1 MAPDLKRPMYGPNRP
16 KGPTVGKDVQIM
28 KWGVHRYETGLLPEP
43 PGGYTTT
50 FGAGLQ
56 EALVKVLQPQE
67 NIPATGNIGQATFD
81 VIWEYLDDYRRS
93 QYRNFKVPP
102 PKPPPVEI
110 PDLGPI
116 YRGTYAVSIM
126 QHSLTHRTSGIPFF
140 PAFDDGW
147 VAGRDVI
154 APEDLEVYEQS
165 GSAGGDAFFCRGKS
179 TIKYWFGHLAFSQ
192 PNGAKFSKGEKIG
205 DIAWLPT
212 HLGSSHVHCGI
223 DARPLIGRELLHRT
237 DYRPGAPSVGVQLRE
252 ALSS

>member
-1 MAPDLKRPMYGPNRP
+1 
-16 KGPTVGKDVQIM
+16 M
-28 KWGVHRYETGLLPEP
+28 KFGVNRYEMELLPEP
-43 PGGYTTT
+43 PGGYTSE

-56 EALVKVLQPQE
+56 EALVKVVQPQE

-102 PKPPPVEI
+102 PKPPPVKI

-116 YRGTYAVSIM
+116 YRGIYAVSIM
-126 QHSLTHRTSGIPFF
+126 QHSLTHRTSSIPFF

-154 APEDLEVYEQS
+154 APEDIEVYDQS
-165 GSAGGDAFFCRGKS
+165 GSAGGDAFYARGAS
-179 TIKYWFGHLAFSQ
+179 SIRYWFGHLVFSQ

-205 DIAWLPT
+205 DIAWMPT
-212 HLGSSHVHCGI
+212 SLGSSHVHCGI
-223 DARPLIGRELLHRT
+223 DARPLIGHELIHRI
-237 DYRPGAPSVGVQLRE
+237 DYKPGAPTVGVQLRE
-252 ALSS
+252 ALSL

>member
-1 MAPDLKRPMYGPNRP
+1 VNLKRAMYGPNRP

-28 KWGVHRYETGLLPEP
+28 KFGVNRYEAELLPEP

-50 FGAGLQ
+50 FGDALQ

-102 PKPPPVEI
+102 PKPPPVKV

-154 APEDLEVYEQS
+154 APEDIQVYDQS
-165 GSAGGDAFFCRGKS
+165 GSAGGDAFYVVGVS
-179 TIKYWFGHLAFSQ
+179 GIKYWFGHLAFTQ
-192 PNGAKFSKGEKIG
+192 PTGKKFLKGEKIG
-205 DIAWLPT
+205 DIAWMPT
-212 HLGSSHVHCGI
+212 SLGSSHVHCGI
-223 DARPLIGRELLHRT
+223 DARPLIGHELIHRT
-237 DYRPGAPSVGVQLRE
+237 DYRQGAPTVGTQLRE
-252 ALSS
+252 ALSL